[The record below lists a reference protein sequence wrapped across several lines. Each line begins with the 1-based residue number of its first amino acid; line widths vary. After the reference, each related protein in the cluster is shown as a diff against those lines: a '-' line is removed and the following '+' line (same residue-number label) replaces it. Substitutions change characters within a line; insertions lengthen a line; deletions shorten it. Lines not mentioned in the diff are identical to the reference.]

1 MSVERP
7 HIPLTALGGGE
18 GQGEVGTSCS
28 ARITTANTPSMF
40 SITSLFQ
47 NRMTR

>member
-1 MSVERP
+1 MNVEHP